1 MKTQPKFE
9 KQFFP
14 HDFNARGDQNI
25 VALMAEHGMAGYGLY
40 WVIVEKLYEADGFL
54 DANYKLLSYD
64 LRVDESRV
72 KKIIEDS
79 KLFSLK
85 GGKFYSESVLRR
97 LEIRRAKS
105 SKASMAAH
113 VKWEKEKSATAQD
126 DFKAF
131 WKAYP
136 KQESPDAA
144 LAMWLEKKPPL
155 DKCLKALAWQKKL
168 PKWNEDNG
176 RWIPAPAAYLKSGKW
191 ADIPN
196 NAELNV
202 CDTCGKEGIYR
213 KGINGKRICREC
225 KEAKCL

>member
-1 MKTQPKFE
+1 MTARFE
-9 KQFFP
+9 RQFFP
-14 HDFNARGDQNI
+14 HDFGARNDEK
-25 VALMAEHGMAGYGLY
+25 VVELLATHGMEGYGILWSLY
-40 WVIVEKLYEADGFL
+40 EKLYENNGFL

-64 LRVDESRV
+64 LRVDESMV

-113 VKWEKEKSATAQD
+113 VKWEKEKSATDQD

-144 LAMWLEKKPPL
+144 LSMWLEKKPPL

-176 RWIPAPAAYLKSGKW
+176 HWIPSPASYLKAGKW
-191 ADIPN
+191 ADIQPGYS
-196 NAELNV
+196 EEE
-202 CDTCGKEGIYR
+202 CPECGNKGALR
-213 KGINGKRICREC
+213 KGYRGKVNC
-225 KEAKCL
+225 KCGHKFEVQ